1 MPIGQGRI
9 AQISTDT
16 LMSCSCN
23 CSPCSCSPQPVTCC
37 NPTTESVEYTFENQG
52 LSGVGVFDNDTDYLV
67 GFRTIVSESLSLTV
81 TLDAPNKT
89 IVLDFDDTQLVA
101 DLPDATTAQR
111 GILETATDPEAVA
124 KALDNKIITP
134 SNLAALGG
142 TTSFAGFLELATNAE
157 TITGTDTARATT
169 PAGVAAAAALYKTVT
184 FADAVARAAAT
195 PGFEGQFA
203 MQLDTNQA
211 YVADGSTVGD
221 WTPLFTFGITNNLL
235 ASTTVNLNTFTITY
249 LGNGNL
255 IWNQVDMEIVAGE
268 LRMSDDAL
276 RLGYTAGAPQVVD
289 FANALFEFEGAAIGQ
304 AALLGNNGLS
314 EVEFYNLST
323 FLSNS
328 NTQVYG
334 MPSGTLARTTF
345 ATYGGQVISNPPT
358 QAEVQAID
366 DAVVILSQRLGAVIT
381 DLMNTLKP
389 HAT

>member
-37 NPTTESVEYTFENQG
+37 NPTTESVQYTFENQG

-67 GFRTIVSESLSLTV
+67 GFRTIASESLSLTV

-89 IVLDFDDTQLVA
+89 IVLNFDDTQLVA
-101 DLPDATTAQR
+101 DLPDATTTQR

-203 MQLDTNQA
+203 MQIDTNQA
-211 YVADGSTVGD
+211 YVADGSTIGD

-276 RLGYTAGAPQVVD
+276 RLGYTAGASQVVD

-314 EVEFYNLST
+314 EVEFYNLNT